1 MGHPQ
6 IITENFADIS
16 TYFGLIK
23 CTILP
28 PRGLLHP
35 VLPYRTPENL
45 MFPLCKTC
53 ADTKNQNPCT
63 HTDQERA
70 IRGTWCHIEVMK
82 AIEKGYV
89 VLTIHEVWHW
99 EETTDELFKEYVNT
113 FLKIKQEASGY
124 PSDCVTDEQKQ
135 RYVED
140 YYEHEGIRL
149 DPNEIEYNP
158 GLRYLAKLMLNSLW
172 GKYAFYNSLTL
183 VSSVGRAWDCSEVV
197 VIPGFP
203 FGFRFNPGTRESYI
217 FYFFIGKFAQRLNL
231 TKTKEVTEPKDLYAY
246 LDSNQ
251 YVVKDVQMI
260 NDETV
265 EIQYVPKEGFV
276 EESDKVNIVIAAFTT
291 AYARLKLY
299 DLLDL
304 LQERVLYYDT
314 DSVVYVHE
322 PGKPDPPLGD
332 YLGDL
337 TDELN
342 GGYITTFLSGG
353 PKNYG
358 YVTNTGEAILKI
370 RGISLTY
377 DATKILN
384 IGTMR
389 DLVDSYVI
397 DGDRHEKVTITI
409 PYKITRDKKERNIV
423 TKRTKKDYRVVY
435 NKRVVKENYE
445 TVPYGY

>member
-1 MGHPQ
+1 M
-6 IITENFADIS
+6 S
-16 TYFGLIK
+16 
-23 CTILP
+23 
-28 PRGLLHP
+28 
-35 VLPYRTPENL
+35 
-45 MFPLCKTC
+45 KT
-53 ADTKNQNPCT
+53 D
-63 HTDQERA
+63 R
-70 IRGTWCHIEVMK
+70 
-82 AIEKGYV
+82 
-89 VLTIHEVWHW
+89 
-99 EETTDELFKEYVNT
+99 
-113 FLKIKQEASGY
+113 
-124 PSDCVTDEQKQ
+124 VTQ
-135 RYVED
+135 
-140 YYEHEGIRL
+140 
-149 DPNEIEYNP
+149 
-158 GLRYLAKLMLNSLW
+158 
-172 GKYAFYNSLTL
+172 
-183 VSSVGRAWDCSEVV
+183 
-197 VIPGFP
+197 
-203 FGFRFNPGTRESYI
+203 
-217 FYFFIGKFAQRLNL
+217 
-231 TKTKEVTEPKDLYAY
+231 PKDLYAY
-246 LDSNQ
+246 LDQ
-251 YVVKDVQMI
+251 YVVKDVQLV

-265 EIQYVPKEGFV
+265 EIHYIEKEGFV
-276 EESDKVNIVIAAFTT
+276 EENDKVNIVIAAFTT

-332 YLGDL
+332 YLGEL

-358 YVTNTGEAILKI
+358 YVTNTGEAMLKI

-397 DGDRHEKVTITI
+397 DGDRHEKLTITI
-409 PYKITRDKKERNIV
+409 PYKITRDKKEKNIA

-435 NKRVVKENYE
+435 NKRIVKENYE